1 MSRFL
6 SAAQER
12 FVYGKLRQASRM
24 DYGKRRMGTKLKER
38 LYIISVIR
46 SVSRCSYHDPYT
58 TSMSLTQP
66 HVNDVTRNLEQ
77 SSMSMGLIGINQDP
91 QRRATLARRHS
102 STDIRAIH
110 QCIMDDLRELYC
122 CRPDPSIFQRS
133 WRLDAEFEVNFIPS
147 ARLELTLVRL
157 TEPRL

>member
-1 MSRFL
+1 MSKFL

-77 SSMSMGLIGINQDP
+77 SSMSMGLLQLLDPRLSPQGVIPDHSPIFPVTKTAVQAVANAAHCTGIGI
-91 QRRATLARRHS
+91 
-102 STDIRAIH
+102 
-110 QCIMDDLRELYC
+110 
-122 CRPDPSIFQRS
+122 
-133 WRLDAEFEVNFIPS
+133 
-147 ARLELTLVRL
+147 
-157 TEPRL
+157 